1 VVTWTVPSLAA
12 GASFTPTVTV
22 TVDDGTQGTNIVNV
36 ATARNDQVPT
46 PVQDDESIYVN
57 NAVLEIEKSAD
68 RSPAVYN
75 VGELVVY
82 TVNVI
87 NTGPDAATGVVVT
100 DTVPVG
106 LTYVSSTLGGV
117 YDPVTGVVTWTV
129 PSLAAGASFTPT
141 VTVTVEVIA
150 HGQDITNIATARN
163 DQVPTPVEDTET
175 IHVNSADVG
184 ITKTASTLTP
194 NYLDK
199 LTYTITATNYGPDTA
214 TGVEVTDI
222 LPAGLKFI
230 SSTTTQG
237 TYNSNTGIWDVGTIE
252 KSKSA
257 VLKIVVQVVK
267 SNTSIENTATKTKE
281 NEYDPNPDN
290 DSDSV
295 TITVPTAADLAITKT
310 VNNPRPTINDT
321 IFFTYIVQNRGPD
334 TAVESR
340 VIDVLPAGLQYV
352 SSSANYGSYNPQ
364 TGIWTIGDLP
374 KDAVARLIIRCIVT
388 RTGRITNKAKVESL
402 TYDPILDDTVAT
414 ATVDV
419 QSKPKP
425 ANGKKIPM
433 QKTGIPISI
442 ILIAILMVFA
452 GIIVPKRKK

>member
-1 VVTWTVPSLAA
+1 LLEV

-22 TVDDGTQGTNIVNV
+22 TVDEIAHGKDLTNIV
-36 ATARNDQVPT
+36 TAHNDQVP
-46 PVQDDESIYVN
+46 I
-57 NAVLEIEKSAD
+57 
-68 RSPAVYN
+68 
-75 VGELVVY
+75 
-82 TVNVI
+82 
-87 NTGPDAATGVVVT
+87 
-100 DTVPVG
+100 
-106 LTYVSSTLGGV
+106 
-117 YDPVTGVVTWTV
+117 
-129 PSLAAGASFTPT
+129 
-141 VTVTVEVIA
+141 
-150 HGQDITNIATARN
+150 
-163 DQVPTPVEDTET
+163 PVEDTET

-184 ITKTASTLTP
+184 ITKTASTLKP
-194 NYLDK
+194 KYLDK

-222 LPAGLKFI
+222 LPIGLKFI
-230 SSTTTQG
+230 SETTTQG

-252 KSKSA
+252 KDKFA
-257 VLKIVVQVVK
+257 VLKIVLQVVK
-267 SNTSIENTATKTKE
+267 SNTSIENTATKTKQ
-281 NEYDPNPDN
+281 NEYDPNPYN

-321 IFFTYIVQNRGPD
+321 IFFTYIVLNRGPD
-334 TAVESR
+334 TAMESR

-352 SSSANYGSYNPQ
+352 SSKANYGSYNPK

-374 KDAVARLIIRCIVT
+374 KDAVARLTIRCIVT

-425 ANGKKIPM
+425 KPKPSNGKKVPM
-433 QKTGIPISI
+433 KKTGMPMGMMI
-442 ILIAILMVFA
+442 IAIIMLLSGML
-452 GIIVPKRKK
+452 IPKKWVK